1 MLLPDQ
7 TYADYV
13 ARHIVQATEKTKS
26 GASSVTS
33 NSSFAR
39 TADFFEN
46 IPDFVGASL
55 PTFLY
60 TPQAK
65 TTPADEFPELT
76 ESACTS
82 SASAAAGPTVG
93 EETDQAISS
102 ESETCDDMLRLCED
116 FLCRH
121 RMRPDFFCQ
130 YHKAV
135 RWVQSA

>member
-13 ARHIVQATEKTKS
+13 ARHIVQAGEKRGG
-26 GASSVTS
+26 GASSGGS
-33 NSSFAR
+33 NSSSYAR

-65 TTPADEFPELT
+65 TTPADELPELS

-82 SASAAAGPTVG
+82 SASAGAAGAEQQPKP
-93 EETDQAISS
+93 EQEISS
-102 ESETCDDMLRLCED
+102 ESETCDNMLRLCED

-135 RWVQSA
+135 R

>member
-13 ARHIVQATEKTKS
+13 ARHITQAGEKS
-26 GASSVTS
+26 GASSGGS
-33 NSSFAR
+33 NSSYAR

-46 IPDFVGASL
+46 IPDFVGAAL

-65 TTPADEFPELT
+65 TTPADELPEVS

-82 SASAAAGPTVG
+82 SASAGAAGAAEPNR
-93 EETDQAISS
+93 EPEQEIFS

-135 RWVQSA
+135 R

>member
-13 ARHIVQATEKTKS
+13 ARHLTKPRS
-26 GASSVTS
+26 KSSNDHHSST
-33 NSSFAR
+33 NSYDR

-60 TPQAK
+60 SPQSDTPPDA
-65 TTPADEFPELT
+65 PE
-76 ESACTS
+76 SPPS
-82 SASAAAGPTVG
+82 SSDPSGHAV
-93 EETDQAISS
+93 EEPQELSS
-102 ESETCDDMLRLCED
+102 ESENCDDVLRLCED

-135 RWVQSA
+135 R